1 MATYQARTRA
11 PRALAPTD
19 DGVGDLL
26 DCAGPI
32 AGAHALVLGPAALEV
47 LCGLIRYGAAAA
59 ACLRRD
65 DRSTATPA
73 ADLVILPRC
82 GKLTETAEALALA
95 HRALTPGGHVVLRDG
110 ESGRG
115 PALATLLAAQGFSH
129 IRCRARPSGAVLT
142 ADLPFFGPVGRR

>member
-11 PRALAPTD
+11 SRVAPPTD
-19 DGVGDLL
+19 GDADNVL

-32 AGAHALVLGPAALEV
+32 AGAHVLVLGPAALEV
-47 LCGLIRYGAAAA
+47 LCGLIRCGAATVT
-59 ACLRRD
+59 CLRRD

-82 GKLTETAEALALA
+82 GDLEAASEALALA
-95 HRALTPGGHVVLRDG
+95 HRALAPGGHVVLRDG
-110 ESGRG
+110 GSGRA
-115 PALATLLAAQGFSH
+115 PALAALLAAQGVFH

-142 ADLPFFGPVGRR
+142 ADLPFFGPVGGR

>member
-1 MATYQARTRA
+1 
-11 PRALAPTD
+11 
-19 DGVGDLL
+19 LL

-47 LCGLIRYGAAAA
+47 ACGLIRDGATAVT
-59 ACLRRD
+59 CLRRD

-82 GKLTETAEALALA
+82 GALTETAEALALA

-110 ESGRG
+110 GCGRG
-115 PALATLLAAQGFSH
+115 AALATLLATQGFSH
-129 IRCRARPSGAVLT
+129 IRCRARSSGAVLT
-142 ADLPFFGPVGRR
+142 ADLPFFGPVGGR